1 MINLLLFNW
10 FHIAVSWVFWALI
23 SSSIGLFYYIQY
35 SKGRPVKRAVRIE
48 TGERHLEKSNIPDM
62 GGIVMLGLFFI
73 FWIFPEIISW
83 IHPEDNVKASLFILF
98 PILFGLIGLAD
109 DIVKNRSQTTKGIP
123 ARYRIIMQVICAVFF
138 VLYAN
143 STNASAN
150 AGSSN
155 LLYLLLLGIIFI
167 PGTVNAANFTDG
179 LDGLLAGIALILSF
193 GFIIVLKSVNP
204 HESLILLHEN
214 PLELLVFTG
223 MIIAFLGYNRHPAR
237 IFMGD
242 GGSMFIGGFLAC
254 YAYENNLMLLL
265 LIMAFPMYF
274 ELISVVIQV
283 VSFKLTGKRVFPMTP
298 IHHSFE
304 KWGWSE
310 PKIVWFFYII
320 TFITMLIGVWV
331 VIGFGVKYALSIFG
345 VRY

>member
-1 MINLLLFNW
+1 MF
-10 FHIAVSWVFWALI
+10 I
-23 SSSIGLFYYIQY
+23 SMLGFSIYLQCISRGAI
-35 SKGRPVKRAVRIE
+35 KRAVRVE
-48 TGERHLEKSNIPDM
+48 TGERHAEKSNIPDM
-62 GGIVMLGLFFI
+62 GGIVMLAAFLT
-73 FWIFPEIISW
+73 FWIIPAIINSELSVMVFP
-83 IHPEDNVKASLFILF
+83 FF
-98 PILFGLIGLAD
+98 FGLIGLAD

-155 LLYLLLLGIIFI
+155 LLYLLILGIIFI

-179 LDGLLAGIALILSF
+179 LDGLLAGIALILVF
-193 GFIIVLKSVNP
+193 GFFIFFKSTYPYTCLVIVHKTP
-204 HESLILLHEN
+204 FEI
-214 PLELLVFTG
+214 LVFLG
-223 MIIAFLGYNRHPAR
+223 IILAFLVYNRHPAKM
-237 IFMGD
+237 FMGD

-254 YAYENNLMLLL
+254 YAYKHGLMLLL

-310 PKIVWFFYII
+310 PNIVWFFYAV

-331 VIGFGVKYALSIFG
+331 AINFFPKFHILTL
-345 VRY
+345 